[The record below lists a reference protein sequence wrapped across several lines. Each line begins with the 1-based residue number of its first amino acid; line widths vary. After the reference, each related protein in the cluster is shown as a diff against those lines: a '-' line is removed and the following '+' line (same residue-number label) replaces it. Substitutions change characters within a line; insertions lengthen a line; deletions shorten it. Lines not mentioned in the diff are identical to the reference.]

1 MPTTCAVVGCHNRQ
15 TKQCGLS
22 FYRFPKDKDH
32 RRLWVAFVSRRNPD
46 GSLWQPGTG
55 DRVCSE
61 HFISK
66 RKSDLPSSPDFVP
79 SVQRKELELP
89 IYSTPSSEVSYRR
102 FERARSRAR
111 IREQHCKELE
121 KNRRAVELDQARL
134 SDIRLA
140 ITHDH
145 TYASSE
151 RELVS
156 VEESLSEE
164 LVMHEEQ
171 DQELLSD
178 EHEDKNKELGEEVLG
193 ESKDA
198 GIPVEVGKIILLMK

>member
-1 MPTTCAVVGCHNRQ
+1 MPTTCVVVGCHNRQ

-22 FYRFPKDKDH
+22 FYRFPKDKDR

-46 GSLWQPGTG
+46 GSPWQPGTG
-55 DRVCSE
+55 CMCSE

-89 IYSTPSSEVSYRR
+89 VYSTPSSEVSYRH

-121 KNRRAVELDQARL
+121 KNRQAVELDQARL

-151 RELVS
+151 MELVS
-156 VEESLSEE
+156 VEEPLSEE
-164 LVMHEEQ
+164 LVTHEEQ
-171 DQELLSD
+171 DQELLSN
-178 EHEDKNKELGEEVLG
+178 EHEDENK
-193 ESKDA
+193 
-198 GIPVEVGKIILLMK
+198 

>member
-1 MPTTCAVVGCHNRQ
+1 MVP
-15 TKQCGLS
+15 
-22 FYRFPKDKDH
+22 
-32 RRLWVAFVSRRNPD
+32 RRNSD
-46 GSLWQPGTG
+46 GSPWQPGTG
-55 DRVCSE
+55 DHVCSE

-89 IYSTPSSEVSYRR
+89 VYSTPSSEVSYRR

-134 SDIRLA
+134 SDIRLD

-145 TYASSE
+145 TYTSSE
-151 RELVS
+151 RELVLELVS
-156 VEESLSEE
+156 VEEPLSEE
-164 LVMHEEQ
+164 LVTHEERDQASLQ

-178 EHEDKNKELGEEVLG
+178 EHEDENKELGEEVLA
-193 ESKDA
+193 ESEDA
-198 GIPVEVGKIILLMK
+198 GIPVEVGKTILLMK

>member
-22 FYRFPKDKDH
+22 FYKFPKDKDH
-32 RRLWVAFVSRRNPD
+32 RRLWVAFVSRRNSD
-46 GSLWQPGTG
+46 GSPWQPGTG
-55 DRVCSE
+55 DHVCSE

-79 SVQRKELELP
+79 SVQRKELELLV
-89 IYSTPSSEVSYRR
+89 YSTPSSEVSYRR

-121 KNRRAVELDQARL
+121 KNRWAVELDQARL

-151 RELVS
+151 RELVLELVS
-156 VEESLSEE
+156 VEEPLSEE
-164 LVMHEEQ
+164 LVTHEE
-171 DQELLSD
+171 
-178 EHEDKNKELGEEVLG
+178 
-193 ESKDA
+193 
-198 GIPVEVGKIILLMK
+198 

>member
-1 MPTTCAVVGCHNRQ
+1 MLVGCHNRQ
-15 TKQCGLS
+15 SKQCGLS

-32 RRLWVAFVSRRNPD
+32 RCLWVAFISRRNPD
-46 GSLWQPGTG
+46 GSPWQPGT
-55 DRVCSE
+55 DDCVCSE
-61 HFISK
+61 HFIFK

-89 IYSTPSSEVSYRR
+89 VCSTTSSEVSYRR
-102 FERARSRAR
+102 FNHARSRAR

-121 KNRRAVELDQARL
+121 MNRRAVELDQARL

-145 TYASSE
+145 TYACSE

-156 VEESLSEE
+156 VEEPLSEE
-164 LVMHEEQ
+164 LVMQDQVSLQ
-171 DQELLSD
+171 DQELLSWY
-178 EHEDKNKELGEEVLG
+178 
-193 ESKDA
+193 SS
-198 GIPVEVGKIILLMK
+198 

>member
-1 MPTTCAVVGCHNRQ
+1 M
-15 TKQCGLS
+15 
-22 FYRFPKDKDH
+22 
-32 RRLWVAFVSRRNPD
+32 
-46 GSLWQPGTG
+46 
-55 DRVCSE
+55 CSE

-66 RKSDLPSSPDFVP
+66 RKSHLPSSPDFVP

-89 IYSTPSSEVSYRR
+89 VCSTPSSEVSYRC

-111 IREQHCKELE
+111 IQEQHCKELE

-145 TYASSE
+145 TYASSK

-156 VEESLSEE
+156 VEEPLSEE
-164 LVMHEEQ
+164 LVTHEEQDQVSLQ

-178 EHEDKNKELGEEVLG
+178 EHEDENKELGEEVLG
-193 ESKDA
+193 ESEDA
-198 GIPVEVGKIILLMK
+198 GIPVEVGKTILLMK